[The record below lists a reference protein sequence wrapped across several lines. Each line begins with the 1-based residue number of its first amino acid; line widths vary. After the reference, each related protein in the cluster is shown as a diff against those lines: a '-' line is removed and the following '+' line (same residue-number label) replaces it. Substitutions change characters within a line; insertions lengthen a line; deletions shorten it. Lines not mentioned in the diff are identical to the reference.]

1 MMLKWVKTY
10 CPKVTF
16 VMKTDDDMF
25 INVGILVNYLSKPE
39 VVDRKDLIVGFL
51 LCKSGRHNNV
61 KSKW

>member
-1 MMLKWVKTY
+1 MLKWIKTY

-25 INVGILVNYLSKPE
+25 VNVGILIDYLSKPE
-39 VVDRKDLIVGFL
+39 VRDRKDLIVGFL
-51 LCKSGRHNNV
+51 LCHNPIDKYI

>member
-1 MMLKWVKTY
+1 MLKWIKAY

-25 INVGILVNYLSKPE
+25 VNVGILIDYLSKAE
-39 VVDRKDLIVGFL
+39 VRDRRDLIVGSL
-51 LCKSGRHNNV
+51 LCHNPIDKYI